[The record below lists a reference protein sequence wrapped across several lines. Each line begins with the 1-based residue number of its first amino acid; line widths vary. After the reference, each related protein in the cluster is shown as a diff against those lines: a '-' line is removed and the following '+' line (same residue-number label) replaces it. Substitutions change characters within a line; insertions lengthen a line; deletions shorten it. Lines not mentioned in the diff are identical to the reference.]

1 MESRAEKRIG
11 TVPENSEKNSLKKK
25 SELKSRKVELTK
37 KLTSQKG
44 KTEGSAGE
52 KMIFNNSKKKRKE
65 ALTKNVISQKENPK
79 GRNRSLREGSRVS
92 APHDYSDL

>member
-11 TVPENSEKNSLKKK
+11 AVPENSEKKTLKKK
-25 SELKSRKVELTK
+25 RELKSRKEELTK

-52 KMIFNNSKKKRKE
+52 KMIFQKESKE

-79 GRNRSLREGSRVS
+79 GRNRSLREGSRV
-92 APHDYSDL
+92 AALHDCSSNFEV